1 MKTKLAWKSGWI
13 ALAVTILVLAYYSLF
28 FITGETTTNL
38 VDEAHMVYGPEL
50 GPGKQDTMFG
60 GLFIDEYNNDSLPH
74 YLYKRKTDS
83 IKAIKD
89 SIALQNK
96 SFALGH
102 GNEFIGVGY
111 IRKEKQNDS
120 LFNDITYYLKLP
132 GYSLLYPNQFFMI
145 GNRYYITTV
154 QQDPV
159 SKTYHYA
166 RRQIPVRYSSDQKE
180 VLIPVSPGVYRTL
193 NVVMIVLI
201 FILII
206 VSIYVLLGL
215 PIQLLIN
222 ISKGNA
228 FTLKNIRI
236 LRLIAITL
244 FSLTTLNIVAP
255 YLLRLLFS
263 RYVPEE
269 FHLEPFWNVFGN
281 KLTGLFLS
289 VAVFIISMAF
299 KRGYDLQQEQELTV

>member
-1 MKTKLAWKSGWI
+1 MKKSSLKIFNWIGLAI
-13 ALAVTILVLAYYSLF
+13 TTLVLAYYGFLF
-28 FITGETTTNL
+28 FTTPTL
-38 VDEAHMVYGPEL
+38 RIDYAHTINSPEMKE
-50 GPGKQDTMFG
+50 GKQDTMFG
-60 GLFIDEYNNDSLPH
+60 GLFMYEYVNDSLPH
-74 YLYKRKTDS
+74 YLYKRKEDS

-102 GNEFIGVGY
+102 GNEFIGVGH
-111 IRKEKQNDS
+111 IRKEKKNDS

-166 RRQIPVRYSSDQKE
+166 RKQIPVRYSSDQKE

-193 NVVMIVLI
+193 NVVIIVLI

-269 FHLEPFWNVFGN
+269 FHLEPFLTVLGN
-281 KLTGLFLS
+281 KLNGLFLS

-299 KRGYDLQQEQELTV
+299 KRGYDLQKEQELTV